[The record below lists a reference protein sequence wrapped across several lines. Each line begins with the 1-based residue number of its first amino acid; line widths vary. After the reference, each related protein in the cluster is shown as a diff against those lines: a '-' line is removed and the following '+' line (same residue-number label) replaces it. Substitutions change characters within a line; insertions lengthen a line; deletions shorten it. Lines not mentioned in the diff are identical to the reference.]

1 MNAPPAEALSQQR
14 RQGDARRARARDSRL
29 AERKKQLHYIGA
41 DSGTLVTINGSLAM
55 GSVEERVKRLIC
67 DQLGVKEE
75 EVKDEASF
83 VDDLGADSLDT
94 VELVMALEEE
104 FETEIPDEEA
114 ENITTVKEAIDYI
127 LAHK

>member
-1 MNAPPAEALSQQR
+1 MS
-14 RQGDARRARARDSRL
+14 
-29 AERKKQLHYIGA
+29 
-41 DSGTLVTINGSLAM
+41 
-55 GSVEERVKRLIC
+55 SVDERVKRLIC
-67 DQLGVKEE
+67 EQLGVKEE

-114 ENITTVKEAIDYI
+114 ENITTVREAIDYI
-127 LAHK
+127 VAHQ

>member
-1 MNAPPAEALSQQR
+1 MS
-14 RQGDARRARARDSRL
+14 
-29 AERKKQLHYIGA
+29 
-41 DSGTLVTINGSLAM
+41 
-55 GSVEERVKRLIC
+55 SVDERVKRLIC
-67 DQLGVKEE
+67 EQLGVKEE

-114 ENITTVKEAIDYI
+114 ENITTVREAIDYI
-127 LAHK
+127 LAHQ